1 MHFINLQKKVF
12 SSYFDGKYEEALAAA
27 LEVAERF
34 PEKYYRTGFWAACL
48 YCRVGPPDMAM
59 EHLEEALQKGAWWS
73 EDLLHDE
80 DLQPLWERE
89 DFARLKAVCQNR
101 KEEAA
106 SKSRPE
112 LLVLEPEKQVGDRI
126 YPIILA
132 LHNRSG
138 SIEDFSALWGDPV
151 IRNSYI
157 LAFPQSSQV
166 YSYKMFC
173 WDDHHL
179 AEKEIR
185 QAYNQLIN
193 QYGRTSPVLISGY
206 SQGGGAA
213 IKLALSDVECAGFI
227 AIVPSFRDV
236 QELIAPLGQRGS
248 RGRRGCIIT
257 GNRDYGYS
265 RALELA
271 EALEK
276 HELPC
281 KLFVEKGL
289 GHLIPDNFPLLLQQA
304 VDFILL

>member
-1 MHFINLQKKVF
+1 MDFINLQKKVF
-12 SSYFDGKYEEALAAA
+12 SSYFDGRYEEALATV

-48 YCRVGPPDMAM
+48 YCRVGAPDMAM
-59 EHLEEALQKGAWWS
+59 VYLEKALQKGAWWG
-73 EDLLHDE
+73 EDLLNDE
-80 DLQPLWERE
+80 DLQPLWGRE
-89 DFARLKAVCQNR
+89 DFNQLIVVSQNR
-101 KEEAA
+101 KVEAA

-132 LHNRSG
+132 LHGRYGDN
-138 SIEDFSALWGDPV
+138 EDFPALWGDPV
-151 IRNSYI
+151 IRSSYI

-166 YSYKMFC
+166 CSYKMFC
-173 WDDHHL
+173 WDDYHL

-185 QAYNQLIN
+185 QTYNQLIN
-193 QYGRTSPVLISGY
+193 QYGRTNPVLMSGY

-213 IKLALSDVECAGFI
+213 IKMALSDVECAGFI
-227 AIVPSFRDV
+227 AMVPSFKDV
-236 QELIAPLGQRGS
+236 QELFAPLGQNGS

-257 GNRDYGYS
+257 GDKDYGYS
-265 RALELA
+265 KALELA

-289 GHLIPDNFPLLLQQA
+289 GHLIPDNFALLLQQA